1 MSLTEKID
9 CDLKAAMRASDKL
22 TLETLR
28 GVKSALKYRQIDK
41 GAPLSDDDAIA
52 VLSTLSKQRR
62 DSIEQFRKGGRED
75 LAQKEEAE
83 LQILKGYLPPE
94 LAPEELDRL
103 IAQSI
108 SESGASGPQDMGK
121 VMRILMPKA
130 KGADG
135 KLVGE
140 KVRAAL
146 SGSEA
151 AGRGSA
157 EKEAANKEEI
167 K

>member
-9 CDLKAAMRASDKL
+9 SDLKAAMKASDKL

-28 GVKSALKYRQIDK
+28 MAKSALKYRQIEK
-41 GAPLSDDDAIA
+41 GAPLSDDDVIA

-62 DSIEQFRKGGRED
+62 DSVEQFRKGGRED

-83 LQILKGYLPPE
+83 LGILKGYMPPE
-94 LAPEELDRL
+94 LSPEELDRL
-103 IAQSI
+103 VLQAI

-121 VMRILMPKA
+121 VMRVLMPKV

-146 SGSEA
+146 SGK
-151 AGRGSA
+151 GVR
-157 EKEAANKEEI
+157 
-167 K
+167 

>member
-1 MSLTEKID
+1 MSLTDKID
-9 CDLKAAMRASDKL
+9 SDLKAAMKASDKL

-28 GVKSALKYRQIDK
+28 MVKSALKYRQIEK
-41 GAPLSDDDAIA
+41 GAPLSDDDVIA

-62 DSIEQFRKGGRED
+62 DSVEQFRKGGRED
-75 LAQKEEAE
+75 LALKEEAE
-83 LQILKGYLPPE
+83 LKVLKGYMPPE
-94 LAPEELDRL
+94 LSPEELDRL
-103 IAQSI
+103 IGQAI

-121 VMRILMPKA
+121 VMRVLMPKV

-146 SGSEA
+146 SGK
-151 AGRGSA
+151 GG
-157 EKEAANKEEI
+157 K
-167 K
+167 

>member
-9 CDLKAAMRASDKL
+9 SDLKAAMKASDKL

-28 GVKSALKYRQIDK
+28 MAKSALKYRQIEK
-41 GAPLSDDDAIA
+41 GGPLSDDDAIA
-52 VLSTLSKQRR
+52 VLSTLFKQRR

-83 LQILKGYLPPE
+83 LRVLKGYMPPE
-94 LAPEELDRL
+94 IAPEELDRL
-103 IAQSI
+103 VAQSI
-108 SESGASGPQDMGK
+108 SDSGASGPQDMGK
-121 VMRILMPKA
+121 VMRLLMPKV

-140 KVRAAL
+140 KVKAAL
-146 SGSEA
+146 SRKG
-151 AGRGSA
+151 
-157 EKEAANKEEI
+157 
-167 K
+167 